1 MNIDF
6 NVDEILQIAEQ
17 IERNGEKFYNRAAE
31 NAPDEATKNM
41 LLDLAAME
49 SLHETTFKEMREGL
63 SEQDRKSTVFDPDN
77 ECALYLQ
84 ALADGKIF
92 NTNADPAGLLTGSE
106 TIQYILETAIGM
118 EKESVVFYAA
128 MRDVV
133 PARLGKDKVD
143 TIIKEE
149 LGHVASLSGQL
160 ASLKR

>member
-1 MNIDF
+1 MGIHF
-6 NVDEILQIAEQ
+6 NVDEILQIAER
-17 IERNGEKFYNRAAE
+17 IERNGEKFYNRAAV

-49 SLHETTFKEMREGL
+49 SVHETTFREMREGL

-77 ECALYLQ
+77 ESALYLQ

-92 NTNADPAGLLTGSE
+92 NTNADPAERLTGSE
-106 TIQYILETAIGM
+106 TIQDILETAIGL

-133 PARLGKDKVD
+133 PVRLGRDKVD
-143 TIIKEE
+143 AIIKEE